1 MNNIVLLCDKLIKSF
16 GETVALNQTKIEL
29 FNGEI
34 LAILGPSGC
43 GKSTLLRAIA
53 GFENIDSGDI
63 TINGKTVSSRDK
75 FTPAEKR
82 RVGMVFQDYALF
94 PHLTVEDN
102 VGFGTKS
109 SSKSDKA
116 SLVKQMLKLVELD
129 GMEGRYPHELSG
141 GQQQRVAVARTLAAN
156 PVTILLDEPFSNLDA
171 TMRTEI
177 RNTVRQALQG
187 RGVATIIVTHDREEA
202 FTIADRVAVM
212 NSGQIEQVDTPEN
225 MYRSP
230 VSKFVASMTGTAN
243 FMPAIITSNRAVT
256 ELGKFQWVSPT
267 NGIVDGDE
275 VELLVRPDDF
285 LVLPN
290 PNASVTVTSREYRGE
305 AMVLSVE
312 LGSGNTI
319 QCRQGPY
326 SDLPV
331 GTSVDLV
338 PSRSAP
344 FVAF

>member
-267 NGIVDGDE
+267 NGIVEGDE

-290 PNASVTVTSREYRGE
+290 PNASVTVTSREYRGD

-319 QCRQGPY
+319 KCRQGPY

>member
-1 MNNIVLLCDKLIKSF
+1 MRDRVLFCDQLTKNF
-16 GETVALNQTKIEL
+16 GETIALNKTSVEL
-29 FNGEI
+29 FAGEI

-53 GFENIDSGDI
+53 GFENIDRGDI
-63 TINGKTVSSRDK
+63 TINGKTVSSEDT
-75 FTPAEKR
+75 FTPPEKR

-102 VGFGTKS
+102 VAFGVNS
-109 SSKSDKA
+109 SSKSDKV
-116 SLVKQMLKLVELD
+116 SLVLQMLKLVGLE

-156 PVTILLDEPFSNLDA
+156 PITILLDEPFSNLDA
-171 TMRTEI
+171 TMRNEI
-177 RNTVRQALQG
+177 RYTVRQALQD

-212 NSGQIEQVDTPEN
+212 NVGQIEQVDTPEN

-230 VSKFVASMTGTAN
+230 ASKFVASMTGTAN
-243 FMPAIITSNRAVT
+243 FLPAKIISNRAVT

-267 NGIVDGDE
+267 NGIVEGDE

-290 PNASVTVTSREYRGE
+290 PKALVRVTSREYRGDS
-305 AMVLSVE
+305 MVLSAE
-312 LGSGNTI
+312 LGSGNII

-326 SDLPV
+326 SDLPL

-338 PSRSAP
+338 SSRSAP

>member
-267 NGIVDGDE
+267 NGIVEGDE

-290 PNASVTVTSREYRGE
+290 PNASVAVTSREYRGD

-312 LGSGNTI
+312 LASGNII

>member
-230 VSKFVASMTGTAN
+230 VSKFVALATV
-243 FMPAIITSNRAVT
+243 F
-256 ELGKFQWVSPT
+256 
-267 NGIVDGDE
+267 NGS
-275 VELLVRPDDF
+275 
-285 LVLPN
+285 VL
-290 PNASVTVTSREYRGE
+290 
-305 AMVLSVE
+305 
-312 LGSGNTI
+312 
-319 QCRQGPY
+319 
-326 SDLPV
+326 
-331 GTSVDLV
+331 
-338 PSRSAP
+338 
-344 FVAF
+344 

>member
-1 MNNIVLLCDKLIKSF
+1 MTDRVLFCDQLTKIF
-16 GETVALNQTKIEL
+16 GETIALNKTSVEL
-29 FNGEI
+29 FSGEI

-53 GFENIDSGDI
+53 GFENIDRGDI
-63 TINGKTVSSRDK
+63 TINGKTVSSEDT
-75 FTPAEKR
+75 FTPPEKR

-102 VGFGTKS
+102 VAFGANS
-109 SSKSDKA
+109 SSKSDKI
-116 SLVKQMLKLVELD
+116 SLVLQMLKLVGLE
-129 GMEGRYPHELSG
+129 GMERRYPHELSG

-156 PVTILLDEPFSNLDA
+156 PITILLDEPFSNLDA
-171 TMRTEI
+171 TMRNEI
-177 RNTVRQALQG
+177 RHTVRQALQG

-212 NSGQIEQVDTPEN
+212 NAGQIEQVDTPEN

-230 VSKFVASMTGTAN
+230 ASKFVASMTGTAN
-243 FMPAIITSNRAVT
+243 FLPAKIISNRAVT

-267 NGIVDGDE
+267 NEIVESDE

-290 PNASVTVTSREYRGE
+290 PNASVQVTSREYRGD
-305 AMVLSVE
+305 AMVISAE
-312 LGSGNTI
+312 LGSGNII